1 MILLSPQQIIANLQQ
16 NELFQQWS
24 LQHPEAF
31 LSHLFCPLNDQLLSI
46 NNWEL
51 GYFDPANEK
60 ITVFVPLTTDEQ
72 NNFEIKPEDD
82 VFKQEASIIEA
93 LNLKNVKISLELL
106 FPLIK
111 EQLKLRFPKEQIGN
125 GFLILQ
131 TLNQKTLYNVTF
143 ITTSIQF
150 INLKINTE
158 TGLLES
164 HQAIELVDKKKN
176 NSTT

>member
-1 MILLSPQQIIANLQQ
+1 MNLLSPQQILANLQQ
-16 NELFQQWS
+16 NELFQRWS

-46 NNWEL
+46 SNWEL
-51 GYFDPANEK
+51 GFFDPSSEK
-60 ITVFVPLTTDEQ
+60 ITVFLPIKDSPTND
-72 NNFEIKPEDD
+72 FEIKPEDD
-82 VFKQEASIIEA
+82 VFKQESSIVEA
-93 LNLKNVKISLELL
+93 LNLNNVKITLELL

-111 EQLKLRFPKEQIGN
+111 EQLKTRFPKEQIGN

-150 INLKINTE
+150 INLKINAQD
-158 TGLLES
+158 GILES
-164 HQAIELVDKKKN
+164 HQAIELVDKKQK
-176 NSTT
+176 